1 MPLNCLDCVV
11 KDVELN
17 NCKNKIESVQQ
28 QLQEQI
34 EIVAMLRKRNEE
46 VVNKMEEVVQEF
58 DVDKKELLIE
68 IDELK
73 TKLIKEK
80 AQNDR

>member
-1 MPLNCLDCVV
+1 MDCVV